1 MDSPLKNEVLSIKA
15 LETQFGVV
23 YKQYQESLDNY
34 NNALK
39 KWMNGQKNYM
49 QLKSMGWRG
58 GATTA
63 THTVNDVNECVATC
77 SSEPCPY
84 AVYSSE
90 DKSCTILGQ
99 NFIPDKGK
107 DSQTGII
114 PDILF
119 YALTL
124 DHYNMILIQLS
135 EQIMNEYENIKPKYE
150 DQVVEKNQKKEILKG
165 TWNHLVSQRDK
176 IQELIEQ
183 HNSLD
188 ASNKEQTLFVNQQ
201 NGTFKVWLF
210 LAIILILIFLKQF
223 ADIDMSTTS
232 IIIAVAVIM
241 FIGLSFNLSTSVGF
255 FIWLMALLL
264 VIMLYPMFTQSS

>member
-1 MDSPLKNEVLSIKA
+1 MDSPLKNEVLSIKS

-58 GATTA
+58 GVTTSTNTA
-63 THTVNDVNECVATC
+63 NDVNECVAMC

-84 AVYSSE
+84 AVYSSD

-99 NFIPDKGK
+99 NFIPEKGNEN
-107 DSQTGII
+107 QTGII
-114 PDILF
+114 PDVLF
-119 YALTL
+119 YALTV

-135 EQIMNEYENIKPKYE
+135 EEIMNEYEKIKPKYE
-150 DQVVEKNQKKEILKG
+150 DQIVEKNQKKEILKG
-165 TWNHLVSQRDK
+165 TWNNLVNQREK
-176 IQELIEQ
+176 IQELIQQ

-201 NGTFKVWLF
+201 NGTFKVWFF
-210 LAIILILIFLKQF
+210 LAIILILLFLKQF
-223 ADIDMSTTS
+223 ADIDLSTNA

-241 FIGLSFNLSTSVGF
+241 FIALSFNLSSSVGF
-255 FIWLMALLL
+255 FVWLMALLL
-264 VIMLYPMFTQSS
+264 VIMIYPMFTQA

>member
-39 KWMNGQKNYM
+39 KWTSGQKNYM

-58 GATTA
+58 GVTTS
-63 THTVNDVNECVATC
+63 TNEVNNVNECVAMC

-84 AVYSSE
+84 AVYSND
-90 DKSCTILGQ
+90 DKTCTILGQ
-99 NFIPDKGK
+99 NFIPDKGNK
-107 DSQTGII
+107 NQTGII
-114 PDILF
+114 PDVLF
-119 YALTL
+119 YALTV

-135 EQIMNEYENIKPKYE
+135 EEIMNEYEKIKPKYE
-150 DQVVEKNQKKEILKG
+150 DQIVEKNQKKEILKG
-165 TWNHLVSQRDK
+165 TWNNLVNQREK
-176 IQELIEQ
+176 IQELIQQ

-210 LAIILILIFLKQF
+210 LAIILILLFLKQF
-223 ADIDMSTTS
+223 ADIDLSTNA
-232 IIIAVAVIM
+232 IIIAVAAIM
-241 FIGLSFNLSTSVGF
+241 FIALSFNLSTSVGF
-255 FIWLMALLL
+255 FVWLMALLL
-264 VIMLYPMFTQSS
+264 VIMIYPMFTQG